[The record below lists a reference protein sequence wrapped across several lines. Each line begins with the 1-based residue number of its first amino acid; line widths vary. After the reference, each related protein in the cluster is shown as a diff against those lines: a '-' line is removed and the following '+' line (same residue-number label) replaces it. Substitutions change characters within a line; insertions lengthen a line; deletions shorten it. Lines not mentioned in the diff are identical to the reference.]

1 MSSYFM
7 PPNDLSLDDDL
18 KEKINAINIS
28 NSAVGVGAVGSAG
41 GSGAV
46 GNTYAGYVPGYGP
59 TPSIVNGLATP
70 TFYSG
75 TTQPATIY
83 VNGEDPTLKTEK
95 VSINLNELGE
105 MMKIMRERLLIL
117 VPDFEKHEKYEALK
131 KAYDHYKL
139 IEAMIMEKKDDSGR

>member
-1 MSSYFM
+1 MSNFFV
-7 PPNDLSLDDDL
+7 PPSP
-18 KEKINAINIS
+18 
-28 NSAVGVGAVGSAG
+28 GTAG

-59 TPSIVNGLATP
+59 VPLQNNGIVAGPATP

-75 TTQPATIY
+75 SSQPSTIY

-105 MMKIMRERLLIL
+105 MMKIMRERLLII

>member
-1 MSSYFM
+1 MSNYFM
-7 PPNDLSLDDDL
+7 PPN
-18 KEKINAINIS
+18 NIAAPVS
-28 NSAVGVGAVGSAG
+28 PGAAG

-59 TPSIVNGLATP
+59 VPLQNNGIVAGPATVP

-75 TTQPATIY
+75 STHPATIY

-139 IEAMIMEKKDDSGR
+139 IEAMVMGKEDGK